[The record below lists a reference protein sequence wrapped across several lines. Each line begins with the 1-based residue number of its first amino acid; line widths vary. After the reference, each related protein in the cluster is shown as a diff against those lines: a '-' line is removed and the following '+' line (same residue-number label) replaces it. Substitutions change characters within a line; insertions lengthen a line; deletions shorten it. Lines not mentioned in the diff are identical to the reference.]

1 MSSVWKAVET
11 KVPPSASGEVENGMM
26 GIDRFSVL
34 KVEWVEVREGCVR
47 HSYHSMFST
56 GLYI

>member
-11 KVPPSASGEVENGMM
+11 KVPPSASGEVENGGM

-47 HSYHSMFST
+47 HSYHSMF
-56 GLYI
+56 